1 MNLTLKIANAASMA
15 AAGLVAGKIVEIG
28 WKTITGHPA
37 PTDPDDPQVTFAE
50 LATFAIVSGALLGLA
65 RVMTQR
71 GTSRMFGHVAKK
83 SH

>member
-28 WKTITGHPA
+28 WKAITGHPA

-50 LATFAIVSGALLGLA
+50 LAAFAVVSGALLGLA
-65 RVMTQR
+65 RMVTQR
-71 GTSRMFGHVAKK
+71 STHRMLGRVLKK
-83 SH
+83 A